1 MAMPGSDAGSGQPRM
16 FDLNR
21 PQGFAKDE
29 YLYSFTSERA
39 TIFELIR
46 KSDTKLNH
54 NGIITAT
61 MFAISLIA
69 HDDLRRQQ
77 ELLFHAALDYIDSN
91 NGMSKDTLKSEI
103 TKVCNDPA
111 LPASMKADKIIYL
124 FNNKSMTSEQKI
136 HESMRVCAITMGNLT
151 AYVDQFR
158 GLAHTLKVGE
168 LVNLEKP
175 YAKRTHAFADET
187 PIDLG

>member
-1 MAMPGSDAGSGQPRM
+1 MPIPNSPDNSGQPRM

-29 YLYSFTSERA
+29 YLYSFTSERS

-54 NGIITAT
+54 NAIITAT

-77 ELLFHAALDYIDSN
+77 ELLFHAALDYIDST
-91 NGMSKDTLKSEI
+91 NGMNKDTLKAEI
-103 TKVCNDPA
+103 TKICTDSTIPTP
-111 LPASMKADKIIYL
+111 LKADKIIYL
-124 FNNKSMTSEQKI
+124 FNNKSMTSDQKI

-175 YAKRTHAFADET
+175 YAKRQHAFADDT
-187 PIDLG
+187 PIEL